1 MLVYNSKKINFLVDV
16 DTNNIEGIIE
26 NEYFQ
31 KTGKYV
37 SQSQLKSWKYSL
49 RKMRDVI
56 NTHEIPDEVGI
67 SVEYTIPQ
75 SSKRIDFI
83 ITGQNEKEVPHVI
96 IVELKQWSNPAKLSK
111 KDAVLN
117 VDFYS
122 GEVTH
127 PSYQAW
133 SYASLLENFNQTVNE
148 KNIQLKPC
156 AYLHNYIPDQ
166 VISNAFYSEYIKKA
180 PLFLEGDMEKLKLRN
195 FILKYVKYGD
205 KSNIMYHIDNG
216 RIKPSKSL
224 ADSLV
229 KMLKGNS
236 EFIMID
242 EQKVVYETAKNLA
255 KSTDK
260 NKSVY
265 IVHGGPGTGKTVV
278 AINLLVD
285 LLKIGLNARYVTKNA
300 APRDVY
306 ESKLTGTLKKTE
318 ISNLFMGSGSFYNTK
333 ENTFDVL
340 IIDETHRLNEKSGL
354 FKNKGE
360 NQVKELIKSSKCTIF
375 FLDEDQKVTWKDIG
389 HSQEINKF
397 AGQMKANIYS
407 DTLSSQFRC
416 NGSDGYIAWLDD
428 VLQIKETANY
438 TFEKDSFDFR
448 IYDSPVNLRDEIF
461 EKNKINNKARIVAG
475 YCWDWVSKK
484 NKNSFDIKIPEYN
497 FEMKWNLADYG
508 NRWIID
514 PNSANEVGCIHTCQG
529 LETDYIGVI
538 IGDDLIVR
546 DNKVITIP
554 KNRAKTDNSIKG
566 YQKDLK
572 TNHTSANKKADE
584 IIKNTYKTLM
594 TRGMKGCYIYCTDKE
609 TQEYFSRRFKM

>member
-1 MLVYNSKKINFLVDV
+1 
-16 DTNNIEGIIE
+16 
-26 NEYFQ
+26 
-31 KTGKYV
+31 
-37 SQSQLKSWKYSL
+37 
-49 RKMRDVI
+49 
-56 NTHEIPDEVGI
+56 
-67 SVEYTIPQ
+67 
-75 SSKRIDFI
+75 
-83 ITGQNEKEVPHVI
+83 
-96 IVELKQWSNPAKLSK
+96 
-111 KDAVLN
+111 
-117 VDFYS
+117 
-122 GEVTH
+122 
-127 PSYQAW
+127 
-133 SYASLLENFNQTVNE
+133 
-148 KNIQLKPC
+148 
-156 AYLHNYIPDQ
+156 
-166 VISNAFYSEYIKKA
+166 
-180 PLFLEGDMEKLKLRN
+180 MEKLKLRN

-484 NKNSFDIKIPEYN
+484 NKNIFDIKIPEYN

-572 TNHTSANKKADE
+572 TNHISANKKADE
-584 IIKNTYKTLM
+584 IIKNTY
-594 TRGMKGCYIYCTDKE
+594 DKRYE
-609 TQEYFSRRFKM
+609 GLLYLLYR